1 MKPLVRLGSPQRV
14 LPHFLGFLLDAP
26 QHISV
31 NRFVRPWG
39 VFGGVPALPAA
50 VPFSELSLPVGS
62 AFCHTAHSFC
72 SNTRYC
78 RRRKI
83 AGKTGQSYQNNN
95 KQPHQHAS
103 AMFCLGLSRN
113 QRMYCRKTTK
123 HRMVRSR
130 PVMDILLALGRAL
143 PAETV
148 AISDLFS
155 GGRTVESS
163 NNRAERSVKL
173 FAVR

>member
-1 MKPLVRLGSPQRV
+1 
-14 LPHFLGFLLDAP
+14 
-26 QHISV
+26 
-31 NRFVRPWG
+31 
-39 VFGGVPALPAA
+39 
-50 VPFSELSLPVGS
+50 
-62 AFCHTAHSFC
+62 
-72 SNTRYC
+72 
-78 RRRKI
+78 
-83 AGKTGQSYQNNN
+83 
-95 KQPHQHAS
+95 
-103 AMFCLGLSRN
+103 
-113 QRMYCRKTTK
+113 
-123 HRMVRSR
+123 MVRSR